1 MEEKDVGILC
11 FANSFPG
18 FRAVLKQRYSD
29 FIVNEVD
36 LDGNVVRL
44 TSLTAPPEDET
55 RSEAAA
61 AEFSVA
67 SYEAQLDAFK
77 ELAGEENARIVKQL
91 LDKISPEQADDG
103 NALVETLT
111 PNEDKGSRTKV
122 HAFFRER
129 MPMLITDTVADNR
142 IRVRYGG
149 GSASDDRAGKRNRSW
164 KGKRGY
170 ESKRQRQDGDK
181 FDRRAGNYWPADR
194 HKFCQFYLY
203 KENKTTQSALM
214 IVAQKIGVK
223 AKNMGFAGT
232 KDKRAVTTQRVTV
245 YKHSATQLAA
255 LNKSLF
261 GIKLGNFSYVEKG
274 LVLGELSGN
283 RFNVILR
290 DVVAE
295 SENAIKEAA
304 EGMGNSGFINYYGLQ
319 RFGSCGVPTHAI
331 GAKLLQG
338 DWKTAVDLILQERE
352 GEQQAAEES
361 RKIFKTAGP
370 AEALKLM
377 PHHMIAER
385 AILLGLKKDPA
396 NYLQAIQN
404 IPRPMRMMY
413 VHSYQSYLWNSAA
426 SARIQK
432 YGVDAVVE
440 GDLVYCQ
447 EDEISKEAGKDDVE
461 LEDLVDTDVLEDDA
475 RMELARP
482 SRKKVKHVTAE
493 DIALKKYAIT
503 DVVLPL
509 VGSTTVYPSNDVADV
524 YNKITKMES
533 IDLKSCT
540 HNVKEFSVE
549 YLTGAYRNLL
559 VKPIDFE
566 WRLSSY
572 SDSRNPLTKTDM
584 DLLQDPSTSLPEEDA
599 NSTQGPSLLALQLQF
614 TLPTSAYATMAI
626 REVMKMSTSV
636 SLHKLLSQ

>member
-1 MEEKDVGILC
+1 MEKDVGILC

-29 FIVNEVD
+29 FIVNKVD
-36 LDGNVVRL
+36 LDGNVVQL

-55 RSEAAA
+55 RSDAAA

-91 LDKISPEQADDG
+91 LDKISQEKSDDG
-103 NALVETLT
+103 NSLVETPT

-164 KGKRGY
+164 KGKRGH
-170 ESKRQRQDGDK
+170 ESKRQRQDSDK

-194 HKFCQFYLY
+194 HKFYLY

-232 KDKRAVTTQRVTV
+232 KDKRAVTTQRG
-245 YKHSATQLAA
+245 LA
-255 LNKSLF
+255 
-261 GIKLGNFSYVEKG
+261 
-274 LVLGELSGN
+274 LGELSGN

-331 GAKLLQG
+331 GAK
-338 DWKTAVDLILQERE
+338 
-352 GEQQAAEES
+352 QQAAEES

-432 YGVDAVVE
+432 YGNPSFSNGVKDVVFTGVDAVVE

-447 EDEISKEAGKDDVE
+447 EDEISKEAGRDDVD

-475 RMELARP
+475 CMELARP
-482 SRKKVKHVTAE
+482 SRKKVKVTRHG
-493 DIALKKYAIT
+493 
-503 DVVLPL
+503 PP
-509 VGSTTVYPSNDVADV
+509 PSNDVANV
-524 YNKITKMES
+524 YHKITKMES

-566 WRLSSY
+566 WKFVR
-572 SDSRNPLTKTDM
+572 
-584 DLLQDPSTSLPEEDA
+584 LLQCRKTHIFRTSVPEEDA
-599 NSTQGPSLLALQLQF
+599 NSTQGPSLLAL
-614 TLPTSAYATMAI
+614 AAI
-626 REVMKMSTSV
+626 HSPNVGLCHNGDKKGHENVYLGLRV
-636 SLHKLLSQ
+636 

>member
-55 RSEAAA
+55 RSDAAA

-91 LDKISPEQADDG
+91 LDKISPEKSDDG
-103 NALVETLT
+103 NSLVETLT

-149 GSASDDRAGKRNRSW
+149 GSASDDRSGKRNRSW
-164 KGKRGY
+164 KGKRGHD
-170 ESKRQRQDGDK
+170 SKRQRQDGDK

-255 LNKSLF
+255 LNKALF
-261 GIKLGNFSYVEKG
+261 GIKLGNFS
-274 LVLGELSGN
+274 
-283 RFNVILR
+283 

-295 SENAIKEAA
+295 SEHAIKEAA

-426 SARIQK
+426 STRIQK

-447 EDEISKEAGKDDVE
+447 EDEISKEAGKDDVD

-475 RMELARP
+475 CMELARP

-493 DIALKKYAIT
+493 DIASKKYAIT

-572 SDSRNPLTKTDM
+572 SDARNPLTKTDM

-636 SLHKLLSQ
+636 SVHKLLSQ